1 MRDLVQL
8 VIPFKETIV
17 NKFIYSVSFD
27 CFYVKN
33 SSGTVYSCIF
43 LYNRTAGRGNPYDA
57 IYTHHIKNRTFK
69 VRYTTTFIL

>member
-1 MRDLVQL
+1 MAENRMLTEL

-33 SSGTVYSCIF
+33 SSETVYSCII
-43 LYNRTAGRGNPYDA
+43 LYNRTAGRGN
-57 IYTHHIKNRTFK
+57 
-69 VRYTTTFIL
+69 L